1 MSKTMSRQDL
11 IAQAST
17 ARGLGNSQATAVEQ
31 SRAVAEVQAAFMVA
45 MNRPRDKTAALSEAM
60 ESCATFEVAE
70 GAFFRFSRGGQTVSG
85 ESIHLARELA
95 RCWGNITYGVVEL
108 DRDDD
113 NQRSEMMAYA
123 LDLQTNTRSHITFI
137 VPHRRDKKDGPVPI
151 TDMRDIYENNAN
163 MGARRL
169 RECIFSVLPPYL
181 VKACSDTCRKTLE
194 GGTDSKPIPV
204 RIAEAV
210 TAFEAIGISRDRI
223 ESRYGSID
231 KLTAV
236 DLANLRV
243 SYQSIQRNEISGED
257 EFPRTD
263 RIAASELLGNSHAQ
277 VNNIPPILEA
287 EENGRAETD
296 HGDQHDGTASA
307 PAWQAKVDEWL
318 ARLGSDDLFAPEIKV
333 IETAFLKDR
342 AALPDHIVAT
352 VEGAIAG
359 ARKRVSANA

>member
-1 MSKTMSRQDL
+1 MSRQDL

-137 VPHRRDKKDGPVPI
+137 VPHRRDKRDGPVPI

-181 VKACSDTCRKTLE
+181 VKACADTCRKTLE
-194 GGTDSKPIPV
+194 GGTDSKPIAV
-204 RIAEAV
+204 RIAEAIS
-210 TAFEAIGISRDRI
+210 AFESIGVARDRI
-223 ESRYGSID
+223 EARYGAID

-236 DLANLRV
+236 DLVNLRV
-243 SYQSIQRNEISGED
+243 SYQSIQRNEISADD

-263 RIAASELLGNSHAQ
+263 RIAASELLSNSQGQANQ
-277 VNNIPPILEA
+277 
-287 EENGRAETD
+287 
-296 HGDQHDGTASA
+296 ASA
-307 PAWQAKVDEWL
+307 IVEAQENDSSNTHQDNQGAPAGGRPPCHDKLDEWL

-333 IETAFLKDR
+333 IEAAFLK
-342 AALPDHIVAT
+342 
-352 VEGAIAG
+352 
-359 ARKRVSANA
+359 